1 MFIARF
7 MNMYQRIFSERQA
20 CFKTG
25 RITEEQMEKVR
36 ILNEKY
42 QNHHINVDAPW

>member
-1 MFIARF
+1 MFIARI
-7 MNMYQRIFSERQA
+7 MNMCEIIFSEGQA

-25 RITEEQMEKVR
+25 RITEEQIAKVR

-42 QNHHINVDAPW
+42 KNYHINVDAP

>member
-7 MNMYQRIFSERQA
+7 MNTYEGIFSEGQA
-20 CFKTG
+20 RFRTG
-25 RITEEQMEKVR
+25 YITDEHIAKVR

-42 QNHHINVDAPW
+42 KNHHI